1 MTEITE
7 AKILIIATDG
17 FEQSELKFPMIELKR
32 QGATVHLATPDGK
45 EITGWKG
52 TDWAEKITAHL
63 SLADAKV
70 EDYDALVIPGG
81 QINPDILR
89 TKPEAVSLVKA
100 FHESGKTIAAICHGP
115 WLLVEAD
122 ILRGRKATSYPSIST
137 DVKNAGA
144 NWVDEPVV
152 VDEAIITS
160 RNPDDLEAFCA
171 KIVEE
176 IEEGRHERD
185 AA

>member
-1 MTEITE
+1 MTEINE

-17 FEQSELKFPMIELKR
+17 FEQSELKYPMVELER

-45 EITGWKG
+45 EITGWKDK
-52 TDWAEKITAHL
+52 DWAETIKAHL
-63 SLADAKV
+63 SLSDANAD
-70 EDYDALVIPGG
+70 DYDALVIPGG
-81 QINPDILR
+81 QMNPDILR
-89 TKPEAVSLVKA
+89 TKSEAVNLVKA

-115 WLLVEAD
+115 WMLVEAD
-122 ILRGRKATSYPSIST
+122 VLRGRKATSYPSIST

-144 NWVDEPVV
+144 EWVDEAVV
-152 VDEAIITS
+152 VDQAIVTS

-176 IEEGRHERD
+176 VEEGRHNRN

>member
-1 MTEITE
+1 MPEITE

-17 FEQSELKFPMIELKR
+17 FEQSELKFPMIELER
-32 QGATVHLATPDGK
+32 QGATVHLATPEGK

-52 TDWAEKITAHL
+52 TDWAEKIKAHL
-63 SLADAKV
+63 SLSDAKV

-89 TKPEAVSLVKA
+89 TKPEAVNLVKA

-176 IEEGRHERD
+176 IEEGRHDRH